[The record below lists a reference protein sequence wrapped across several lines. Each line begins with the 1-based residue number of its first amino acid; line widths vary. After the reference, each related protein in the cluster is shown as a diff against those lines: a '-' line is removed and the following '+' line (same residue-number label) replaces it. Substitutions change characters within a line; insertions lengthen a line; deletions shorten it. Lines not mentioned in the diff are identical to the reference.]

1 MAFLSSFFDRF
12 AIAARCLGLAA
23 VLGLTMSAAPN
34 LQPAQAGILE
44 PHINLR
50 SFPQCDDPKVLG
62 KVIEKFNWAE
72 VNTWHRGFTVA
83 DLVSPHERMTQS
95 GYEIPR
101 RYCRAQAL
109 LSNGKH
115 RRMLYLIEGG
125 QGLAGTGFNVEFCLQ
140 NRDEWR
146 VYNGACRTLN
156 W

>member
-1 MAFLSSFFDRF
+1 MTAFSLALVASAS
-12 AIAARCLGLAA
+12 AGVAPLAPARAGL
-23 VLGLTMSAAPN
+23 
-34 LQPAQAGILE
+34 LE
-44 PHINLR
+44 PFIDLR
-50 SFPQCDDPKVLG
+50 TFPQCDDPKVLG

-72 VNTWHRGFTVA
+72 ANTWHRGFTVA
-83 DLVSPHERMTQS
+83 GLVHPHERMTQS

-101 RYCRAQAL
+101 RYCRAQAA

-115 RRMLYLIEGG
+115 RRMFYLIEGG
-125 QGLAGTGFNVEFCLQ
+125 QGLAGTGFHVEFCLQ